1 MPNGKPK
8 NRYGQKKG
16 GDRMYSFQ
24 PNCGSEHG
32 ELEVVML
39 CAPSKLD
46 VPDLKTAENVQWSA
60 PVHHV
65 KAQENFMELKGALE
79 LAGVKVI
86 EYSKELLTDAQKL
99 SDQLINRFFVRDL
112 ACVFGTIILP
122 GEAGI
127 SLRRPEYI
135 HAHMLLEKW
144 FPNDFFINDKNSG
157 KVLEFGDVLILN
169 KDAVL
174 INIGTRTSIE
184 GVEKMKG
191 KIFKAGFSEIG
202 IIDLPRSSD
211 TLHLDMNC
219 NVANKDLVIAKSFMR
234 YFPVHVLTENA
245 ARFEMTEQFLNRHG
259 FGVYWLEKYN
269 TIPDIN
275 FLNLDPETL
284 LISKK
289 ANKQILKKHPLLQ
302 NKKIIEIEVTEL
314 EKAGGGIRCMT
325 LPLRR
330 KT

>member
-1 MPNGKPK
+1 ML
-8 NRYGQKKG
+8 
-16 GDRMYSFQ
+16 SFQ
-24 PNCGSEHG
+24 PNCWSEHG

-46 VPDLKTAENVQWSA
+46 VPDLKTAENVQWSG
-60 PVHHV
+60 PVHHE
-65 KAQENFMELKGALE
+65 KAMENYMEFKGVLE
-79 LAGVKVI
+79 DVEVKVI
-86 EYSKELLTDAQKL
+86 DYSKELAPDVQNL
-99 SDQLINRFFVRDL
+99 SEQLINRFFVRDL
-112 ACVFGTIILP
+112 ACVFGNIILP

-127 SLRRPEYI
+127 SLRRPEYV
-135 HAHMLLEKW
+135 HAHMLMEKW
-144 FPNDFFINDKNSG
+144 FPNSFVRNDKNSG
-157 KVLEFGDVLILN
+157 EALEFGDVMVLN
-169 KDAVL
+169 KDAVF

-184 GVEKMKG
+184 GVEKVKD

-219 NVANKDLVIAKSFMR
+219 NVANKNIVIAKSFMR
-234 YFPVHVLTENA
+234 YFPVHVLTKSR

-259 FGVYWLEKYN
+259 FEVYWLEKYN

-289 ANKQILKKHPLLQ
+289 ATKKIFKNHPLLQ
-302 NKKIIEIEVTEL
+302 KKKLIEIEVTEL

-330 KT
+330 K